1 MAYKSLMSDAA
12 TDEHTLSIYF
22 RRLRKLG
29 YQVYFLIK
37 MSSKLRRSFPDK
49 VKWNTERHLYKL
61 ANGNS
66 SDKKIMLWNFYA
78 IFDNIKTKNKLKT
91 KFYDLE
97 SDKTC
102 DILNKWLV
110 K

>member
-1 MAYKSLMSDAA
+1 
-12 TDEHTLSIYF
+12 
-22 RRLRKLG
+22 
-29 YQVYFLIK
+29 
-37 MSSKLRRSFPDK
+37 MSSKLRSFPDK

-66 SDKKIMLWNFYA
+66 SNKKIRLWNYYA